1 MNALHALIFG
11 FTLAIAIGPIALLII
26 HNGINHGLAVAVRSG
41 VGAASADLVYS
52 LFAFAVGSGVIAEMM
67 SHPQWMRLSRIA
79 GATLLIVIGAWLA
92 WKALNPRTKAPVD
105 ATSRNRARAPGFW
118 ATFGL
123 TIANPL
129 TLVIFIGFAAQ
140 LSPGG
145 DSLAALY
152 YSVCV
157 FLGSLIVQMGLALL
171 GASIGKWLA
180 NPRVIA
186 VLNFVSGA
194 AIVAFGLRG
203 LMAAS

>member
-1 MNALHALIFG
+1 MNALHALVFG

-26 HNGINHGLAVAVRSG
+26 HNGINHGLLVAVRSG
-41 VGAASADLVYS
+41 VGAAAADLVCS
-52 LFAFAVGSGVIAEMM
+52 LLAFAVGSSVIAALT
-67 SHPQWMRLSRIA
+67 SHAQLIRVVSA
-79 GATLLIVIGAWLA
+79 SLLIGIGAWLA
-92 WKALNPRTKAPVD
+92 WQAVHSRAHKQTG
-105 ATSRNRARAPGFW
+105 ATSDNGGFAPGFW
-118 ATFGL
+118 TTFGL
-123 TIANPL
+123 TLANPL
-129 TLVIFIGFAAQ
+129 TLVIFIGFAGQ

-145 DSLAALY
+145 DSLEALY
-152 YSVCV
+152 YSVCI

>member
-1 MNALHALIFG
+1 MNALNALIFG

-26 HNGINHGLAVAVRSG
+26 HNGINHGLAVGVRSG
-41 VGAASADLVYS
+41 VGAAAADLVYS
-52 LFAFAVGSGVIAEMM
+52 LFAFAVGSGVIAELV
-67 SHPQWMRLSRIA
+67 SRPQLMRLSRIA
-79 GATLLIVIGAWLA
+79 GAALLIVIGAWLA
-92 WKALNPRTKAPVD
+92 WKALHPRTKTPVD
-105 ATSRNRARAPGFW
+105 AASRSRVRAPGFW
-118 ATFGL
+118 ATFAL
-123 TIANPL
+123 TLANPL

-157 FLGSLIVQMGLALL
+157 FLGSLVVQMGLALL

>member
-1 MNALHALIFG
+1 MNALHALVFG

-26 HNGINHGLAVAVRSG
+26 HNGINHGLLVAVRSG
-41 VGAASADLVYS
+41 VGAAAADLVCS
-52 LFAFAVGSGVIAEMM
+52 LLAFAVGSSVIAALT
-67 SHPQWMRLSRIA
+67 SHAQLIRVVSA
-79 GATLLIVIGAWLA
+79 SLLIGIGAWLA
-92 WKALNPRTKAPVD
+92 WKALHSRARQQTG
-105 ATSRNRARAPGFW
+105 ATSGNHGFTPGFW
-118 ATFGL
+118 TTFGL
-123 TIANPL
+123 TLANPL
-129 TLVIFIGFAAQ
+129 TLVIFIGFAGQ

-145 DSLAALY
+145 DSLEALYY
-152 YSVCV
+152 YSVCI

-186 VLNFVSGA
+186 VLNFGSGA